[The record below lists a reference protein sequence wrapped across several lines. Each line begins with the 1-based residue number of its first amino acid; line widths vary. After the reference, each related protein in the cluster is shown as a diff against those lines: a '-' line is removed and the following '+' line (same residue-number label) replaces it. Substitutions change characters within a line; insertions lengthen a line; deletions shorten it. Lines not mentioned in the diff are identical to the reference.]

1 MGVWYI
7 AVSTGYADCVNS
19 PRQVPSLKNDR
30 QARGSALVFAL
41 IVAQCVSSFQDDE
54 NS

>member
-1 MGVWYI
+1 MREL
-7 AVSTGYADCVNS
+7 ATAS
-19 PRQVPSLKNDR
+19 PEPENDR